1 MRMLLGDDQ
10 RAFLRFASEYELF
23 GRDEIPFKLVGASA
37 PGGGSGPASETL
49 AVDFTNR
56 TDRSGGLVAPKFNA
70 DGISR
75 TKGLVNIEGARSLD
89 PSKLFAEGA
98 SLLGFDLREL
108 VENIQSPPE
117 VVTVLR
123 DGQPPEV
130 RMTWKKVKLR
140 KFPTD
145 DPTFI
150 PVSNSTLT
158 LTVVSSAT
166 VNETTCEIGKFTLA
180 MPTGSSPLLK
190 ITFDHVNFTQQSG
203 KPPTL
208 ELGPLSAEL
217 DGKLKLLQVL
227 QEKVGLGR
235 ASPKIEVTPN
245 DIVARFAIPVPD
257 VAAFSFVMSNLVFH
271 AAVRV
276 PFRREPVSVELNGGV
291 YDHEPAR
298 IKYVRAFVVRGGGAD
313 YHDQGEGHWIDDHI
327 ATPMS
332 KYPGLP
338 LQPAKFRPQR
348 ARHPRGRD
356 RGDDG
361 TIGFS
366 VTTGGELGCWII
378 EKHLARFIEGARV
391 TDIEKIWDQMFN
403 ATLYYGR
410 KGIVINTI
418 SGVDLALW
426 DLLAKVRK
434 EPVHALLGGPVR
446 DELTFYATGARPD
459 LAKQMGFI
467 GGKLPL
473 HHGPAEREEG
483 LKKNLDLLGNM
494 RSKVGDDFWLMYDC
508 WMSLDVEYATRLARA
523 AREEYGLKWIEEA
536 LPPDDY
542 WGYAELRRNVPRGL
556 LVTTGE
562 HEATR
567 WGFRMLLEMECC
579 DILQP
584 DVGWCGGITE
594 LLKISALADAHG
606 KLVVPHGSSV
616 YSYHF
621 VITRHN
627 SPFAEFLMM
636 APEADTVVPMFSP
649 QLLDEPVP
657 VNGRMKASALDAPGF
672 GVRLNPECKL
682 HRPYP
687 R

>member
-1 MRMLLGDDQ
+1 M
-10 RAFLRFASEYELF
+10 S
-23 GRDEIPFKLVGASA
+23 
-37 PGGGSGPASETL
+37 
-49 AVDFTNR
+49 
-56 TDRSGGLVAPKFNA
+56 
-70 DGISR
+70 
-75 TKGLVNIEGARSLD
+75 
-89 PSKLFAEGA
+89 
-98 SLLGFDLREL
+98 
-108 VENIQSPPE
+108 
-117 VVTVLR
+117 
-123 DGQPPEV
+123 
-130 RMTWKKVKLR
+130 
-140 KFPTD
+140 
-145 DPTFI
+145 
-150 PVSNSTLT
+150 
-158 LTVVSSAT
+158 
-166 VNETTCEIGKFTLA
+166 
-180 MPTGSSPLLK
+180 MPT
-190 ITFDHVNFTQQSG
+190 IQ
-203 KPPTL
+203 
-208 ELGPLSAEL
+208 
-217 DGKLKLLQVL
+217 
-227 QEKVGLGR
+227 
-235 ASPKIEVTPN
+235 
-245 DIVARFAIPVPD
+245 
-257 VAAFSFVMSNLVFH
+257 
-271 AAVRV
+271 
-276 PFRREPVSVELNGGV
+276 
-291 YDHEPAR
+291 
-298 IKYVRAFVVRGGGAD
+298 YVRAFTLRGGGAD
-313 YHDQGEGHWIDDHI
+313 YHDQSAGHWIDDHI

-332 KYPGLP
+332 KYEDYRQSRQSFGLNV
-338 LQPAKFRPQR
+338 LGTLVVEIEAS
-348 ARHPRGRD
+348 
-356 RGDDG
+356 DG
-361 TIGFS
+361 TVGFS

-483 LKKNLDLLGNM
+483 LKKNLDLLGSM

-508 WMSLDVEYATRLARA
+508 WMSLDVEYATRLARV

-542 WGYAELRRNVPRGL
+542 WGYAEL
-556 LVTTGE
+556 
-562 HEATR
+562 
-567 WGFRMLLEMECC
+567 
-579 DILQP
+579 QP

-594 LLKISALADAHG
+594 LLKISALADAYG
-606 KLVVPHGSSV
+606 RLVVPHGSSV

-636 APEADTVVPMFSP
+636 APAADTVVPMFSP